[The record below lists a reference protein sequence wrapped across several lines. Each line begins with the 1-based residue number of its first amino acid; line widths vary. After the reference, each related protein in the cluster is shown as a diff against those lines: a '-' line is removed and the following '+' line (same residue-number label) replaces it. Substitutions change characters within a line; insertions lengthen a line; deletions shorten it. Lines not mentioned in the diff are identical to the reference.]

1 MANDN
6 IVAVHPFHDAGRE
19 ATGAELMHANPYR
32 PWPARITSITELTP
46 TEKLF
51 EFRFVDERIR
61 EAFRQEPGQFVE
73 LSIFGVGEA
82 PISISSSPTKSGFI
96 ELCVRRTGRFTER
109 LHQMQCGEIVGI
121 RGPFG
126 RGFPIDKMRGH
137 DVLLVAGG
145 LGIAPLRSLINNIH
159 DERSEFGKVTIIYG
173 SKNPSEV
180 MFRNQFEMWKHRRDF
195 ELHLTVDNADEG
207 WDGEVGL
214 VTKPFEH
221 LEIDPSNTFGAL
233 LWAAGD
239 VPVRRAG
246 DAQEGYPLRSHLH
259 ELRAPHEVRRGQVRA
274 LPGGPSVL
282 LYRRARI
289 QLLGSQEHSGVD
301 VNEREPV
308 TDRRAPCSPR
318 GRNRFGQ
325 LLRLPDQH
333 HEHRA
338 PPYGRARPD
347 RFGILA
353 ADKLGADAR

>member
-6 IVAVHPFHDAGRE
+6 IVAVHPFRDAGRE

-82 PISISSSPTKSGFI
+82 PISISSSPTKQGFI

-126 RGFPIDKMRGH
+126 RGFPIDEMRGH

-159 DERSEFGKVTIIYG
+159 DERSEFGKVTIIY
-173 SKNPSEV
+173 
-180 MFRNQFEMWKHRRDF
+180 D
-195 ELHLTVDNADEG
+195 T

-221 LEIDPSNTFGAL
+221 LEIDPTNTFGAL
-233 LWAAGD
+233 CGPPIMYRFVVQEMRKKD
-239 VPVRRAG
+239 IPYDRIYMSFERHMKCGVGKCGHCQVGHQYCCIDGPVFNYWEAKN
-246 DAQEGYPLRSHLH
+246 
-259 ELRAPHEVRRGQVRA
+259 
-274 LPGGPSVL
+274 
-282 LYRRARI
+282 I
-289 QLLGSQEHSGVD
+289 QGSM
-301 VNEREPV
+301 
-308 TDRRAPCSPR
+308 
-318 GRNRFGQ
+318 
-325 LLRLPDQH
+325 
-333 HEHRA
+333 
-338 PPYGRARPD
+338 
-347 RFGILA
+347 
-353 ADKLGADAR
+353 